1 MITHF
6 PGRSLGRAGDEE
18 LTVTGG
24 TFAAG
29 APTLREQGLRGARRW
44 REGAEPGPAPLKDKR
59 SSLWGGGALT
69 DPLLQA
75 GGGGGLGGPGLT
87 LLQGTALVIHA
98 AALELAQQVKEAL
111 LVGGRGPRDALGGR
125 GSQRRLWPSPSDPC
139 TPLREPRGLGQG
151 WDPHPTCPA
160 SAILPDVTLPPTPY
174 LPQRGSAAATAPGP
188 APGHYHTPW
197 QPPQ

>member
-59 SSLWGGGALT
+59 SSLGGGGALT

-87 LLQGTALVIHA
+87 LLQGTASEDGA
-98 AALELAQQVKEAL
+98 
-111 LVGGRGPRDALGGR
+111 RGMLWGAGAVSA
-125 GSQRRLWPSPSDPC
+125 GS
-139 TPLREPRGLGQG
+139 
-151 WDPHPTCPA
+151 
-160 SAILPDVTLPPTPY
+160 
-174 LPQRGSAAATAPGP
+174 GP
-188 APGHYHTPW
+188 APQTPAH
-197 QPPQ
+197 P